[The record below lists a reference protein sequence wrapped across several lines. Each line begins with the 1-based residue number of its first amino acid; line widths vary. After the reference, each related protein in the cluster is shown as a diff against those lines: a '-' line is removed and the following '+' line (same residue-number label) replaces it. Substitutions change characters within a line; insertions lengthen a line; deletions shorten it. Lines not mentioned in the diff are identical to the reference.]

1 MTTETETVVTPVAF
15 DPNQSIA
22 TNPKPKKKNYLNNK
36 DMLAEV
42 ISSKETGEMSKELVK
57 MLTML
62 CFRYSQKGCYINYSY
77 NEDMRAYAMMMLVRT
92 WKRFDP
98 AKSSNPFAFFTECIK
113 NSFILFL
120 RNEKRYR
127 TIKDEML
134 VDLGFNPSHTYTAE
148 YEQSERGM
156 QSGEVSML
164 NIEEFNEE
172 ATINED

>member
-1 MTTETETVVTPVAF
+1 MTNQIDTNQTQPDQLTEIGA
-15 DPNQSIA
+15 
-22 TNPKPKKKNYLNNK
+22 KPKKKNYLNNK

-42 ISSKETGEMSKELVK
+42 IACKETGEMSKELVK

-77 NEDMRAYAMMMLVRT
+77 NEDMQAYAMMMLVRT

-98 AKSSNPFAFFTECIK
+98 SKSSNPFAFFTECIK

-127 TIKDEML
+127 TLKDEML
-134 VDLGFNPSHTYTAE
+134 LDLGFNPSHTYTTE

-156 QSGEVSML
+156 MSGDVS
-164 NIEEFNEE
+164 NIDVDTFNEE
-172 ATINED
+172 LSVNEEQ